1 MRPFPCEFRLRQ
13 SVQIWQSDLVRYLVF
28 ESIFFLSSARES
40 GKKLGEGHSRLR
52 SKRNNFLFY
61 KKLKGQNNKQK
72 NDVKE
77 RKNTSTQKY
86 LNLLRFKKLNFLQK

>member
-1 MRPFPCEFRLRQ
+1 MNYFD
-13 SVQIWQSDLVRYLVF
+13 S
-28 ESIFFLSSARES
+28 
-40 GKKLGEGHSRLR
+40 